1 MAAVEPHI
9 NSRQIDDSSPTAK
22 VVAAQEVAVL
32 FNQAYVA
39 IFSSW
44 IAAILFAAV
53 LWPAVSHT
61 KILAWIAIFSL
72 ISTARILLSRMFRRA
87 DPEPDK
93 YPRWR
98 DRAVIS
104 SGIGGIAWG
113 LAGTMLFPETV
124 LPHEMLL
131 AYQMFLGCMLAGIM
145 AASIPYQS
153 AVWPAYIAMLI
164 PTVLPYSM
172 RMAEQNT
179 PIAQTMA
186 LLMILFAIAMLYA
199 SRKMNS
205 TLAESLSLRYDK
217 QVLAECLGQTVDEL
231 DIANAVREQAKR
243 VARES
248 EKRVQ
253 ILADA
258 PFEGIFIH
266 ENGKILDANKTL
278 LSMLNITLE
287 EALGKRIVDFVPV
300 EAFEKVDREIEQP
313 SGQVFVADAKR
324 RDGSTVKL
332 EVRGRQF
339 PCQGRL
345 VRVVS
350 LRPIT

>member
-1 MAAVEPHI
+1 MAAVKPQTT
-9 NSRQIDDSSPTAK
+9 SRHLDDSSPTAK
-22 VVAAQEVAVL
+22 IVAAQEVAVL

-39 IFSSW
+39 IISSW
-44 IAAILFAAV
+44 VAAFLFAAV
-53 LWPAVSHT
+53 LWPVVSHT

-72 ISTARILLSRMFRRA
+72 VSAGRILLARMFCRA
-87 DPEPDK
+87 DPDPDK
-93 YPRWR
+93 YSRWR

-113 LAGTMLFPETV
+113 LAGTMLFPELS
-124 LPHEMLL
+124 LPH
-131 AYQMFLGCMLAGIM
+131 QMFLGCMLAGVM

-153 AVWPAYIAMLI
+153 AVWPAYISMLI

-172 RMAEQNT
+172 RMAQENT

-186 LLMILFAIAMLYA
+186 ILMIVFAIAMLYA
-199 SRKMNS
+199 SRKMNT
-205 TLAESLSLRYDK
+205 TLDESLSLRYDK
-217 QVLAECLGQTVDEL
+217 QVLAEILGQTADEL

-248 EKRVQ
+248 EQRVQ

-278 LSMLNITLE
+278 LSLLDITLE

-300 EAFEKVDREIEQP
+300 EAFQQVDHEIEQP
-313 SGQVFVADAKR
+313 SGQVFVTNAKR
-324 RDGSTVKL
+324 RDGSTIKL

-339 PCQGRL
+339 PAQGRL
-345 VRVVS
+345 IRVVS
-350 LRPIT
+350 LRPIG

>member
-1 MAAVEPHI
+1 MAAVKPRI
-9 NSRQIDDSSPTAK
+9 STRQIDDSSPTARI
-22 VVAAQEVAVL
+22 VAAQEVAVL

-44 IAAILFAAV
+44 IAALLFAAV
-53 LWPAVSHT
+53 LWPAVGHT
-61 KILAWIAIFSL
+61 KILTWLAIFSL
-72 ISTARILLSRMFRRA
+72 VSTGRILLSRIFRRA
-87 DPEPDK
+87 EPDPDK
-93 YPRWR
+93 YARWR

-113 LAGTMLFPETV
+113 LAGTMLFPETS
-124 LPHEMLL
+124 LPH
-131 AYQMFLGCMLAGIM
+131 QMFLGCMLAGIM

-153 AVWPAYIAMLI
+153 AVWPAYISMLI

-172 RMAEQNT
+172 RMVEQNT
-179 PIAQTMA
+179 TIAQTMA
-186 LLMILFAIAMLYA
+186 ILMILFAIAMLYA
-199 SRKMNS
+199 SRKMNV
-205 TLAESLSLRYDK
+205 TLAESLRLRHDK
-217 QVLAECLGQTVDEL
+217 QVLAECLGQTADEL
-231 DIANAVREQAKR
+231 DIANVVREQAKR

-248 EKRVQ
+248 EQRVQ

-278 LSMLNITLE
+278 LNMLNISLD
-287 EALGKRIVDFVPV
+287 EALGKRVVEFVPA

-313 SGQVFVADAKR
+313 SGQVFVTNAKR
-324 RDGSTVKL
+324 RDGSMVRL

-350 LRPIT
+350 LRPVT

>member
-1 MAAVEPHI
+1 
-9 NSRQIDDSSPTAK
+9 
-22 VVAAQEVAVL
+22 
-32 FNQAYVA
+32 
-39 IFSSW
+39 
-44 IAAILFAAV
+44 
-53 LWPAVSHT
+53 
-61 KILAWIAIFSL
+61 
-72 ISTARILLSRMFRRA
+72 
-87 DPEPDK
+87 
-93 YPRWR
+93 
-98 DRAVIS
+98 
-104 SGIGGIAWG
+104 
-113 LAGTMLFPETV
+113 
-124 LPHEMLL
+124 
-131 AYQMFLGCMLAGIM
+131 MLAGIV
-145 AASIPYQS
+145 AASIPYLS
-153 AVWPAYIAMLI
+153 AVWPAYVAMLI

-186 LLMILFAIAMLYA
+186 ILMILFAIAMLYA
-199 SRKMNS
+199 SSRMNS

-231 DIANAVREQAKR
+231 DIANAVREQAKS

-248 EKRVQ
+248 EQRVQ

-287 EALGKRIVDFVPV
+287 EALGKRIVDFVPI

-313 SGQVFVADAKR
+313 SGQVFVTNAKR
-324 RDGSTVKL
+324 RDGSMVRL

-350 LRPIT
+350 LRPVT

>member
-1 MAAVEPHI
+1 MSAVKQQVEPG
-9 NSRQIDDSSPTAK
+9 QAGASSTAN

-39 IFSSW
+39 IASSW
-44 IAAILFAAV
+44 VAAILFAAV
-53 LWPAVSHT
+53 LWPAVNHT
-61 KILAWIAIFSL
+61 KILGWFAVFSL
-72 ISTARILLSRMFRRA
+72 VSAGRILLARMFRRA
-87 DPEPDK
+87 DPDPNK
-93 YPRWR
+93 YSRWR

-113 LAGTMLFPETV
+113 LAGTLLFPETS
-124 LPHEMLL
+124 LPH
-131 AYQMFLGCMLAGIM
+131 QMFLGCMLAGIM

-153 AVWPAYIAMLI
+153 AVWPAYLAMLI
-164 PTVLPYSM
+164 PTVLPYAM
-172 RMAEQNT
+172 RMAEQNDV
-179 PIAQTMA
+179 IAQTMA
-186 LLMILFAIAMLYA
+186 ILMVLFAAAMLYA
-199 SRKMNS
+199 SRKMNA
-205 TLAESLSLRYDK
+205 TLADSLSLRYDK

-231 DIANAVREQAKR
+231 DVANAVREQAKR

-248 EKRVQ
+248 EQRVQ

-278 LSMLNITLE
+278 LAMLNITLE
-287 EALGKRIVDFVPV
+287 EALGKRIVDFVQT
-300 EAFEKVDREIEQP
+300 EAFDKVEHEILQP
-313 SGQVFVADAKR
+313 SGQVFITTARR
-324 RDGSTVKL
+324 RDGSTIQL

-350 LRPIT
+350 LRPTA

>member
-1 MAAVEPHI
+1 MEMAAVEPQI
-9 NSRQIDDSSPTAK
+9 ITRQSDDDNPTAK
-22 VVAAQEVAVL
+22 IVAAQQVAVL

-44 IAAILFAAV
+44 IAAFLFAAV
-53 LWPAVSHT
+53 LWPVVGHT
-61 KILAWIAIFSL
+61 KILAWMAIFSL
-72 ISTARILLSRMFRRA
+72 VSIGRMLLSRMFRHA

-93 YPRWR
+93 YLRWR

-113 LAGTMLFPETV
+113 LAGTMLFPEIS
-124 LPHEMLL
+124 LPH
-131 AYQMFLGCMLAGIM
+131 QMFLGCMLAGIV

-153 AVWPAYIAMLI
+153 AVWPAYVAMLV

-172 RMAEQNT
+172 RMVEQNT

-186 LLMILFAIAMLYA
+186 ILMILFAMAMLYA
-199 SRKMNS
+199 SRKMNA

-248 EKRVQ
+248 EQRVQ

-278 LSMLNITLE
+278 LSMLNISLD
-287 EALGKRIVDFVPV
+287 EALGKRIVDFVPAD
-300 EAFEKVDREIEQP
+300 AFEMVDREIEQP
-313 SGQVFVADAKR
+313 SGQVFVTNAR
-324 RDGSTVKL
+324 RSDGSTVKL
-332 EVRGRQF
+332 EVRGRKF
-339 PCQGRL
+339 PYQGRL
-345 VRVVS
+345 IRVVS
-350 LRPIT
+350 LRPIA

>member
-1 MAAVEPHI
+1 MAAVKPRI
-9 NSRQIDDSSPTAK
+9 SPRQIDDSSPTARI
-22 VVAAQEVAVL
+22 VAAQEVAVL

-39 IFSSW
+39 IFTSW
-44 IAAILFAAV
+44 IAALLFAAV

-61 KILAWIAIFSL
+61 KILAWVAVFSL
-72 ISTARILLSRMFRRA
+72 VSAGRALLSRMFRRA
-87 DPEPDK
+87 EPDPDK

-113 LAGTMLFPETV
+113 LAGTMLFPEAS
-124 LPHEMLL
+124 LPH
-131 AYQMFLGCMLAGIM
+131 QMFLGCMLAGIM

-153 AVWPAYIAMLI
+153 AVWPAYVSMLI

-172 RMAEQNT
+172 QMVGQNT
-179 PIAQTMA
+179 TIAQTMA
-186 LLMILFAIAMLYA
+186 ILMILFAIAMLYA
-199 SRKMNS
+199 SRKMNL

-217 QVLAECLGQTVDEL
+217 QVLAECLGQTADEL
-231 DIANAVREQAKR
+231 DIANVVREQAKR

-248 EKRVQ
+248 EQRVQ

-278 LSMLNITLE
+278 LNLLDISLE
-287 EALGKRIVDFVPV
+287 EALGKRIVDFVPA
-300 EAFEKVDREIEQP
+300 EAFTMVDHEIGNP
-313 SGQVFVADAKR
+313 SGQVFVTNARR
-324 RDGSTVKL
+324 RDGSTVRL

-339 PCQGRL
+339 PCQGRM

-350 LRPIT
+350 LRPIV